1 MKALLEQWEGEL
13 ETYLQDGTEM
23 AESTP
28 KNVTDMAENMP
39 ENATD
44 DKASTK
50 ASHSLPTKKDARKSK
65 RSNKNV
71 KATTEPVDD
80 SINLPVKME
89 M

>member
-13 ETYLQDGTEM
+13 EIYLQDGTEM
-23 AESTP
+23 AENTP
-28 KNVTDMAENMP
+28 KDITEMAENMP

-44 DKASTK
+44 DKAPTK
-50 ASHSLPTKKDARKSK
+50 ASHSLPTKKDSRKSK

-71 KATTEPVDD
+71 KTKTEPSND
-80 SINLPVKME
+80 SIDVPVKME